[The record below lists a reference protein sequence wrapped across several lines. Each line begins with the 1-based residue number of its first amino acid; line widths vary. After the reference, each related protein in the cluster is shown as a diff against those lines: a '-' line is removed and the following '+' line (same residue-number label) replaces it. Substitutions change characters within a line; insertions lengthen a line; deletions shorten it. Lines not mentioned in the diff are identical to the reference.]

1 MADDIDRA
9 TEQAQYLLDVALFRR
24 QRTPAYLISA
34 EFCDDC
40 GVPIPEL
47 RRIASRG
54 CETCVDCQSLR
65 ERRR

>member
-9 TEQAQYLLDVALFRR
+9 NEQAQYLLDVALHRHGR
-24 QRTPAYLISA
+24 SPVYLISA

-47 RRIASRG
+47 RRAASRG
-54 CETCVDCQSLR
+54 CETCIDCQSLR
-65 ERRR
+65 EQRR